1 MAAAKKKKAAP
12 IGGAPVGG
20 APVGAE
26 ELAQR
31 VSILRR
37 FRELLIQQR
46 ERFHNYLAALE
57 KQQKVIESG
66 SIEELLSHVELE
78 EQIIADIFSIQK
90 VIDPLED
97 MYQSALPHSS
107 SDDISALKV
116 TLENLKSQAAV
127 RSAHNR
133 DLLSTRMAEIRTEIA
148 ELRNNPFINNARSA
162 YQNSMSASLVDIK
175 G

>member
-1 MAAAKKKKAAP
+1 MAAAMAQISATP
-12 IGGAPVGG
+12 ISAD
-20 APVGAE
+20 

-31 VSILRR
+31 VAILRR

-57 KQQKVIESG
+57 KQQNVIESG
-66 SIEELLSHVELE
+66 SIEELLAHVELE

-97 MYQSALPHSS
+97 MYQSAIPYSS
-107 SDDISALKV
+107 GDDIPALKV
-116 TLENLKSQAAV
+116 TLENLKSQAAA
-127 RSAHNR
+127 RSVHNR
-133 DLLSTRMAEIRTEIA
+133 DLLSSRMAEIRTEIA
-148 ELRNNPFINNARSA
+148 ELRNNPFANKVRSA
-162 YQNSMSASLVDIK
+162 YENSMSASLIDIK

>member
-1 MAAAKKKKAAP
+1 MAAAKTKKTA
-12 IGGAPVGG
+12 ISDD
-20 APVGAE
+20 

-31 VSILRR
+31 VAILRR

-57 KQQKVIESG
+57 KQQAVIESG

-97 MYQSALPHSS
+97 MYQSTIPFASG
-107 SDDISALKV
+107 DDIPTLKV
-116 TLENLKSQAAV
+116 TLENLKSQAAI

-133 DLLSTRMAEIRTEIA
+133 DLLSSRMAEIRTEIA
-148 ELRNNPFINNARSA
+148 ELRNNPFINNSRSA
-162 YQNSMSASLVDIK
+162 YHNSMSASLVDIK

>member
-1 MAAAKKKKAAP
+1 MAAKTKKAKKTA
-12 IGGAPVGG
+12 VS
-20 APVGAE
+20 E
-26 ELAQR
+26 DELAQR

-46 ERFHNYLAALE
+46 ERFHNYLSALE
-57 KQQKVIESG
+57 KQQTVIESG
-66 SIEELLSHVELE
+66 SIEELLAHVELE

-97 MYQSALPHSS
+97 MYQSVIPLSS
-107 SDDISALKV
+107 GDDIPTLKV
-116 TLENLKSQAAV
+116 TLENLKSQAAI

-133 DLLSTRMAEIRTEIA
+133 DLLSSRMTEIRNEIA
-148 ELRNNPFINNARSA
+148 ELRNNPFANKARSA
-162 YQNSMSASLVDIK
+162 YQNSVSATLVDIK

>member
-1 MAAAKKKKAAP
+1 MAAAKAKKTA
-12 IGGAPVGG
+12 IS
-20 APVGAE
+20 E
-26 ELAQR
+26 DELARR
-31 VSILRR
+31 VAILRR

-57 KQQKVIESG
+57 KQQTVIESG
-66 SIEELLSHVELE
+66 NVEELLVHVELE

-97 MYQSALPHSS
+97 MYQSVIPFSS
-107 SDDISALKV
+107 NDDIPALKV

-133 DLLSTRMAEIRTEIA
+133 DLLSSRMAEIRTEIA
-148 ELRNNPFINNARSA
+148 ELRNNPFASNARSV
-162 YQNSMSASLVDIK
+162 YHHSMSASLVDIK